1 MWFMLCS
8 LAFGAPLSKQDVID
22 VLRTS
27 SSNWETKV
35 EELLRDQVTELA
47 SRRVHDPSG
56 ALALDSEEFTDL
68 LESYAK
74 GIKKSQ
80 SDKVRALTVGRTA
93 KDLLD
98 EWLGFDSSVSFTT
111 DEPTVPVESI
121 YEDQVSVSSS
131 LMGLAVE
138 SVQVTKDIGQEG
150 HLNGRVERGEW
161 VKIRVKVKAKPGSA
175 LFSTSSWREK
185 QSSGLMVKQE
195 RIVWNELSDHDAVQ
209 YLSFW
214 VFVGGEASYEEIL
227 TFNVGDSWVRD
238 GEPAPLVVKIRPENV
253 PGFDMPRIR
262 SIDQDDLGFSSDG
275 IKSSFNLMAPGARF
289 ELTSDGPNAAQAS
302 RVYQV
307 MSLDG
312 SSQPLRQGISSS
324 SSKMR
329 KVNGRWV
336 ASDDLDVTL
345 TSSSAYDQAMRRLH
359 ESSPFH
365 SPKHSVMWVA
375 LDYLIERD
383 TGAKKYWATPRAC
396 EKSDAER
403 SLDSLGKFTDT
414 SAAKSALD
422 ELRETSAQ
430 KRLLA
435 CSQAVAEQWQ
445 PGPVQHHVRGFTSV
459 ALRTTAPIKKAP
471 PPAPK
476 PAPKPAPT
484 PKPKPPERKAELVAK
499 RLSFMGGFNA
509 ARIDRIERTVYGDS
523 STETIVSTGGMANV
537 VGVRHS
543 GGKSTVRYVS
553 QIMVTPGSTLQ
564 YRTGVI
570 GLYPVGIGLGGG
582 SDSVDVEGYLMGGLG
597 TGATIVPALEAG
609 LSLRSGSNLK
619 DRWLETSGDWHFIL
633 DVAGRTVYGEND
645 VDAGV
650 QSVLLPPI
658 FRFGFGHHW

>member
-1 MWFMLCS
+1 MWFVLCS
-8 LAFGAPLSKQDVID
+8 LAFGAPLSKQEVVD

-47 SRRVHDPSG
+47 SRRVHDPSR
-56 ALALDSEEFTDL
+56 ALALDSEQFTDL

-93 KDLLD
+93 QGLLD
-98 EWLGFDSSVSFTT
+98 EWLGFDSSVRFMT
-111 DEPTVPVESI
+111 DEPTVPVESV
-121 YEDQVSVSSS
+121 YEDQVSASSS

-138 SVQVTKDIGQEG
+138 SVQVTKDIGQDG

-161 VKIRVKVKAKPGSA
+161 VQIRVKVKAKPGSA
-175 LFSTSSWREK
+175 LFSTSSWRGK
-185 QSSGLMVKQE
+185 QSSGLMVKQD
-195 RIVWNELSDHDAVQ
+195 RIVWNELSDQDAAQ
-209 YLSFW
+209 FLSFW
-214 VFVGGEASYEEIL
+214 VYVGGKASYEESL
-227 TFNVGDSWVRD
+227 TFNVGDSWIRD
-238 GEPAPLVVKIRPENV
+238 GEPASLVVKIRPENI
-253 PGFDMPRIR
+253 PGFGMPRIR

-275 IKSSFNLMAPGARF
+275 SGGNGVGPGARF
-289 ELTSDGPNAAQAS
+289 ELTADGPVAAQAN

-312 SSQPLRQGISSS
+312 SSQPLRQGASSS

-329 KVNGRWV
+329 RVNGRWV
-336 ASDDLDVTL
+336 ASDDLDVAL
-345 TSSSAYDQAMRRLH
+345 ASSSVYDQAMRRLH

-365 SPKHSVMWVA
+365 SPKRSVMWVA

-383 TGAKKYWATPRAC
+383 TGAKKYWAIPEDC
-396 EKSDAER
+396 EKSEAER
-403 SLDSLGKFTDT
+403 SLDSLGKYADT

-445 PGPVQHHVRGFTSV
+445 PGPAHHHVRAFTSV
-459 ALRTTAPIKKAP
+459 AIRPTAPIKKAP
-471 PPAPK
+471 PLAAKPKAAPAPK
-476 PAPKPAPT
+476 PKS
-484 PKPKPPERKAELVAK
+484 PERKAELVAK
-499 RLSFMGGFNA
+499 RLSFMGGFNT
-509 ARIDRIERTVYGDS
+509 ARTDRTQSTNYGDS
-523 STETIVSTGGMANV
+523 STGTILSTRQMAGV
-537 VGVRHS
+537 VGVRYS

-553 QIMVTPGSTLQ
+553 QFMVTPGSTLQ
-564 YRTGVI
+564 YRSGVI

-582 SDSVDVEGYLMGGLG
+582 SDAVDVEGYLMGGLG
-597 TGATIVPALEAG
+597 TGATIHPALEAG
-609 LSLRSGSNLK
+609 LSLRAGSNLK
-619 DRWLETSGDWHFIL
+619 DRWPGSGGDWHFII
-633 DVAGRTVYGEND
+633 DVAGRTVYREND
-645 VDAGV
+645 LEAGV

-658 FRFGFGHHW
+658 VRLGFGHHW